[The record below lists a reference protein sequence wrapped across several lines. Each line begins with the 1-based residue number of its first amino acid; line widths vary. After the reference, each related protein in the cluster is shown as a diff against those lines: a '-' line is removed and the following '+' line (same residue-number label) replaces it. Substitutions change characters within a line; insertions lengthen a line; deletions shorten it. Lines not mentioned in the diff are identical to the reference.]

1 MSDAL
6 IAKIEELIAVT
17 RAASLPVR
25 ERWLDAE
32 GIAAMLSFKPRYVLE
47 NLSCRPDF
55 PKPLRLAAPVAVR
68 PVTLAARAGAMVTAP
83 AGSVLEVPVAL
94 VAPACEPVAAPRS
107 AHWSRRIR
115 QPAAAA
121 SHSCP

>member
-17 RAASLPVR
+17 RAASIPVR
-25 ERWLDAE
+25 ERW
-32 GIAAMLSFKPRYVLE
+32 
-47 NLSCRPDF
+47 
-55 PKPLRLAAPVAVR
+55 LAAPVAVR